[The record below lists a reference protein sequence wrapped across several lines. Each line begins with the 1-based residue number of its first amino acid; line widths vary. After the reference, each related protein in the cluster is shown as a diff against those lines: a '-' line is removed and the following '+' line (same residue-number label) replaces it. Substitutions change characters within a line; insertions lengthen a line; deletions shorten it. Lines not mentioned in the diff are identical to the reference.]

1 MSEYVIEM
9 ELTNEI
15 RVIRGIDARGGVCIA
30 SIHFGDSR
38 FAVRS
43 LIFILFNNYLQI
55 YFNWIV
61 TM

>member
-1 MSEYVIEM
+1 MSEYVIDL

>member
-15 RVIRGIDARGGVCIA
+15 RAIRGIDARGGVCIA

-43 LIFILFNNYLQI
+43 LRFILFNNFI
-55 YFNWIV
+55 HPI
-61 TM
+61 